1 MASNFITIPPEYWF
15 APLGTLRV
23 SASALQLARL
33 FRDQAKQAVPDEDWV
48 VCFDWADSRRVRTK
62 GTNEWRDVGAG
73 LDLTAYERWKISDT
87 HIQSIDGVDIA
98 FKVPPQV
105 YERSAERLIDTD
117 ETAFSGLVLR

>member
-1 MASNFITIPPEYWF
+1 MASNFITIPPEHWF
-15 APLGTLRV
+15 APPGTLRV
-23 SASALQLARL
+23 SASALQVARQ
-33 FRDQAKQAVPDEDWV
+33 FRDQARQAVPDEDWV

>member
-23 SASALQLARL
+23 STSALQLARL

-73 LDLTAYERWKISDT
+73 LDPTAYERWKISDT